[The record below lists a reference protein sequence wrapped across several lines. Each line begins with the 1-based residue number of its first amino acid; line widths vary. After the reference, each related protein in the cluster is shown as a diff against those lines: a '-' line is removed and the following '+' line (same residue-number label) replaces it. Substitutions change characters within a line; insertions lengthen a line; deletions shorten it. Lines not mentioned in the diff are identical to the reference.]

1 MSLLEDGLRVA
12 TYERGVEA
20 ETLSCGTGVTA
31 AALVYAQLENILAG
45 SVKVLTKGGQL
56 QVQWQAQPDGSF
68 TDVFLTGPA
77 QFIFNG
83 TYELRR

>member
-1 MSLLEDGLRVA
+1 VA

-31 AALVYAQLENILAG
+31 AALVYAQLQNISVG
-45 SVKVLTKGGQL
+45 SVKVQTKGGQL
-56 QVQWQAQPDGSF
+56 QVQWQTQPDGSF